1 MPGRALACSDFVE
14 GAPFRVHPGRGS
26 KRESNVP
33 GDAHEHLVARTRLR
47 KLREEVT
54 AGSLRIMQRQATEA
68 SRIRRRLLA
77 PDPEARR
84 SVFGLRRPRRWVVVA
99 WAGAT
104 RYYPPGKHGGWPAIS
119 GEKNGRTKMRR
130 HLDS

>member
-33 GDAHEHLVARTRLR
+33 GDAHDHLVARTRLR

-54 AGSLRIMQRQATEA
+54 AGPLRIMQRQATEA
-68 SRIRRRLLA
+68 SRIRRGLLA
-77 PDPEARR
+77 PAPEGRR
-84 SVFGLRRPRRWVVVA
+84 SVFGVRRPGRWAVA

-104 RYYPPGKHGGWPAIS
+104 RAIYQANTAACPRS
-119 GEKNGRTKMRR
+119 VGERAERR
-130 HLDS
+130 K